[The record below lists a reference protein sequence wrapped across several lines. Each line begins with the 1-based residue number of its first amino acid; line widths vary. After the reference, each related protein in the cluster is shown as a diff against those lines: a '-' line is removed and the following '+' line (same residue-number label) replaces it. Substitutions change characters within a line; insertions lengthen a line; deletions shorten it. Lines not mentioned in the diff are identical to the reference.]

1 MIHAYGPTEAT
12 TFATTATIV
21 DVQGATRLP
30 IGKPIGNTCAY
41 VLDARG
47 RPAPLGVTGELYIG
61 GVGVA
66 LGYLNRPELTAER
79 FLNDPFNP
87 GGRMYRTGDLVRYR
101 ADGNLEYQR
110 RNDRQVKIRGFRIEM
125 GEIEARL
132 AAHPA
137 VNEAVVDAHCV
148 GVDTRLIAWI
158 SVREDVASDGLAGE
172 LRQHLAAQL
181 PDYMLPAAFVWL
193 AAMPLTPN
201 GKIDRRALPAPEM
214 AAAAGEV
221 YEAPRGDTET
231 LLAQVWAE
239 LLGLPQIGRHDNFF
253 ELGGHSL
260 LAVRQASLAQQWGI
274 ALQVQAIFD
283 HPVLADLA
291 AHVEQRMGEKP
302 LKALPARRSGQRLPV
317 FFMPTGYGDHSYVYE
332 IAKEIDAEFPIYAVP
347 WPAMTDAP
355 PATMETMA
363 EIVAGVIRQTQ
374 ASGPYHLF
382 GYSSGGILTYMVAE
396 RLQAEGKRWRWWAC
410 STPCGRSRL
419 CAMRR
424 SCSSV
429 GWRWNIRR
437 WRLRCSL
444 ACSHC
449 RWRRR
454 WPCCTARAS
463 ALSSTIR

>member
-1 MIHAYGPTEAT
+1 
-12 TFATTATIV
+12 
-21 DVQGATRLP
+21 
-30 IGKPIGNTCAY
+30 
-41 VLDARG
+41 
-47 RPAPLGVTGELYIG
+47 YIG

-125 GEIEARL
+125 GEIEAHL

-137 VNEAVVDAHCV
+137 VNEAVVDACCV
-148 GVDTRLIAWI
+148 GADTRLIAWI
-158 SVREDVASDGLAGE
+158 SVRENVASDGLAGE

-193 AAMPLTPN
+193 ASMPLTPN

-214 AAAAGEV
+214 AAAAGEA

-231 LLAQVWAE
+231 LLAQAWAE

-291 AHVEQRMGEKP
+291 AHVEQRTGGQP
-302 LKALPARRSGQRLPV
+302 L
-317 FFMPTGYGDHSYVYE
+317 
-332 IAKEIDAEFPIYAVP
+332 
-347 WPAMTDAP
+347 
-355 PATMETMA
+355 
-363 EIVAGVIRQTQ
+363 
-374 ASGPYHLF
+374 
-382 GYSSGGILTYMVAE
+382 
-396 RLQAEGKRWRWWAC
+396 
-410 STPCGRSRL
+410 
-419 CAMRR
+419 
-424 SCSSV
+424 
-429 GWRWNIRR
+429 
-437 WRLRCSL
+437 
-444 ACSHC
+444 
-449 RWRRR
+449 
-454 WPCCTARAS
+454 RA
-463 ALSSTIR
+463 